1 MGPEGLEEALS
12 GLFGE
17 ADPNLIVGPETS
29 DDAGVYRIGNECALV
44 ETTDIITPLVDD
56 PFLFGAIAATNAL
69 SDVFA
74 MGARP
79 VTAMNLVFFPQC
91 RVPSETL
98 RAILAGGSGKIR
110 EAGAC
115 LVGGHTVEDD
125 EIKYGLAVTGLVH
138 PERVIRNSTA
148 RPGDLLVLTKPVG
161 TGIISTGIKAEM
173 VDDAVVEEA
182 CRWMTTLNNVAACI
196 MTECGASACT
206 DVTGFGLI
214 GHVSEMARGAG
225 VTAVLDIE
233 AVPILPGVDAL
244 INDGLIPGGCYR
256 NRDFY
261 SRFLLDGRPLQ
272 GAAPADDLLPLFD
285 PQTSGGLLVALP
297 AESVETFLSNADE
310 HGCFAV
316 KIGEIEPD
324 RGHAVEIR

>member
-1 MGPEGLEEALS
+1 MT

-29 DDAGVYRIGNECALV
+29 DDAGVFRIGEECALV

-56 PFLFGAIAATNAL
+56 PFLFGAIAASNAL

-74 MGARP
+74 MGGRP

-91 RVPSETL
+91 SIPPAVL
-98 RAILAGGSGKIR
+98 REILAGGAAKIR

-125 EIKYGLAVTGLVH
+125 ELKYGLAVTGIVH
-138 PERVIRNSTA
+138 PERVIRNSTS
-148 RPGDLLVLTKPVG
+148 RPGDLLILTKPIG
-161 TGIISTGIKAEM
+161 TGIVSTGIKAEM
-173 VDDAVVEEA
+173 VDDSVIDEA
-182 CRWMTTLNNVAACI
+182 CQWMTTLNSVAARI
-196 MTECGASACT
+196 MTECGAHACT

-214 GHVSEMARGAG
+214 GHATEMARGAG
-225 VTAVLDIE
+225 VTVVLERE
-233 AVPILPGVDAL
+233 AIPAIAGVDEL
-244 INDGLIPGGCYR
+244 MNLGLIPGGCYR

-261 SRFLLDGRPLQ
+261 VRFLKDARVSHGGETP
-272 GAAPADDLLPLFD
+272 GAADDLIPLFD
-285 PQTSGGLLVALP
+285 PQTSGGLLIALP
-297 AESVETFLSNADE
+297 PESAAAFLRIAGERN
-310 HGCFAV
+310 CFAV
-316 KIGEIEPD
+316 TIGEIAAA